1 MADDLLVSD
10 SLTAC
15 AMAQFAL
22 YPENGEVLRHLLG
35 SESPV
40 FLQSIPISG
49 VSSERSFEQWADV
62 RDFLRTSTGEIAI
75 ALRGF
80 DRQSG
85 IPRVTMNP
93 KDDAQISLDD
103 DVVVLTRLNIAVIQS
118 DDGRE

>member
-1 MADDLLVSD
+1 
-10 SLTAC
+10 
-15 AMAQFAL
+15 
-22 YPENGEVLRHLLG
+22 
-35 SESPV
+35 V